1 MASNYVDKDRL
12 RQKQILI
19 IVCSVAAIL
28 ILVYICARAAWYA
41 ADADADGTTIAH
53 LMAALMMQGNPLDL
67 NFSPKY
73 FVPFAVPVTLVCG
86 FMVFGACD
94 TQVRDKHKLHGTEQG
109 TAKFMD
115 TKMLDMYNMK
125 YTYPEGSKE
134 TDKGPKSEQ
143 NIILTK
149 NGRVGFGKLGNDN
162 ILVIGGPG
170 TGKSWAVVRPNILQE
185 YGSYVITDPSGEL
198 LATCGNFLIERGYQ
212 IRVLNLVD
220 MAHSNT
226 YNPFRYIEKE
236 EDVMTLIN
244 CLINCTSDGQKSS
257 DPFWEKSET
266 ALLEA
271 IIFYLIRYRSKEEQN
286 FTMVSRLLSEAK
298 ADKNGNSKLDNLF
311 NRIRDIDPDD
321 ICVRQYDIFKQA
333 SDKTAQSI
341 LITAAVRLAPFN
353 IDAVSNLTT
362 EDQMHL
368 QTLGDRKSA
377 VFIIVPQGDNTYSFL
392 VNMMYSQMFS
402 TLYEHAAKTNRFP
415 LPVPVRFILDEFAN
429 IGVIPN
435 FQQKLTT
442 MRKYGLSCM
451 IFIQAIGQIKNLYKD
466 DWETIKGACMVQL
479 YLGGN
484 ETSTHEEI
492 VKMAGKET
500 IRTKSVGQSSSG
512 KGTGSD
518 SRNYQYTGRDLITLD
533 EVRRLRPG
541 WAICMI
547 AGQQPLYEERYP
559 TQNHPNAK
567 YLGDLKTHGNLY
579 EFNYCNAKSSSVKR
593 LEENRKKLAEKRKEL
608 QKSRVPNARPIS
620 SPKELNREEMEKL
633 RGNPEEVKKTAA
645 QMPVTTGV
653 NENAA
658 KESDATVI
666 QNTGPNWFR
675 ETTYGRP
682 GGLYRASFPPK
693 INPMPASEEAKR
705 HEAESLNR
713 ASQSAADMNLTD
725 LLSACEQ
732 ISNKRNGT

>member
-1 MASNYVDKDRL
+1 MASNYVDKDRVK
-12 RQKQILI
+12 QKKILMVVCTI
-19 IVCSVAAIL
+19 SAIVL
-28 ILVYICARAAWYA
+28 LTYICARSAWYA
-41 ADADADGTTIAH
+41 AEEGADSTTVSH
-53 LMAALMMQGNPLDL
+53 LMAALMMQGNPFAL
-67 NFSPKY
+67 NFSTKY
-73 FVPFAVPVTLVCG
+73 FFPFFFPVCLVCG
-86 FMVFGACD
+86 FAVFGMYD

-109 TAKFMD
+109 TAKFMN
-115 TKMLDMYNMK
+115 TQMLDMYNMK
-125 YTYPEGSKE
+125 YTHPLGSKE
-134 TDKGPKSEQ
+134 TDKGKDCEK

-149 NGRVGFGKLGNDN
+149 NGRVGFGCLGNDN

-198 LATCGNFLIERGYQ
+198 LATTGNFLIERGYE

-244 CLINCTSDGQKSS
+244 CLINCTSDGQKGS

-298 ADKNGNSKLDNLF
+298 ADKNGSSKLDGLF
-311 NRIRDIDPDD
+311 NRVREIDPDD

-353 IDAVSNLTT
+353 IEAVSNLTK

-368 QTLGDRKSA
+368 QTLGDKKSA

-402 TLYEHAAKTNRFP
+402 TLYEHAAKLQKFP
-415 LPVPVRFILDEFAN
+415 LDVPVRFILDEFAN

-500 IRTKSVGQSSSG
+500 IRTKSVGQSTSG
-512 KGTGSD
+512 KGSGSD
-518 SRNYQYTGRDLITLD
+518 SKNYQYTGRDLITLD

-559 TQNHPNAK
+559 TQTHPNAK
-567 YLGDLKTHGNLY
+567 YLGDLKKNVNLY
-579 EFNYCNAKSSSVKR
+579 VFTYCNAQSSSVER
-593 LEENRKKLAEKRKEL
+593 LEANRKKFNEKRKEM
-608 QKSRVPNARPIS
+608 QKSRVPSSRPLS
-620 SPKELNREEMEKL
+620 SPAELDRMEMERIKN
-633 RGNPEEVKKTAA
+633 NPEEAKTIASH
-645 QMPVTTGV
+645 MPVTAGI
-653 NENAA
+653 NEAAA
-658 KESDATVI
+658 KASDATVI
-666 QNTGPNWFR
+666 RSVGGNTIR
-675 ETTYGRP
+675 ENAYGRTAR
-682 GGLYRASFPPK
+682 LYRPT
-693 INPMPASEEAKR
+693 PMPASDEAKR
-705 HEAESLNR
+705 QATTSHRNTVSANSEATD
-713 ASQSAADMNLTD
+713 QNLMD
-725 LLSACEQ
+725 LLASCKVKKDE
-732 ISNKRNGT
+732 

>member
-1 MASNYVDKDRL
+1 MASNYVDKNRV
-12 RQKQILI
+12 RQKKILM
-19 IVCSVAAIL
+19 IVCTIAAVITL
-28 ILVYICARAAWYA
+28 TYICARAAWYA
-41 ADADADGTTIAH
+41 ADEGASSTTISH
-53 LMAALMMQGNPLDL
+53 LMAALMFQGNPFAL
-67 NFSPKY
+67 NFSKAY
-73 FVPFAVPVTLVCG
+73 FVPFFFPVCLVCG
-86 FMVFGACD
+86 FMVFGMYD

-115 TKMLDMYNMK
+115 TKMLEMYNMK
-125 YTYPEGSKE
+125 YTHPLGSKE
-134 TDKGPKSEQ
+134 TDKGKDCER

-149 NGRVGFGKLGNDN
+149 NGRVGFGCLGNDN

-198 LATCGNFLIERGYQ
+198 LATTGNFLIERGYE

-244 CLINCTSDGQKSS
+244 CLINCTSDGQKGS

-298 ADKNGNSKLDNLF
+298 ADKNGSSKLDGLF
-311 NRIRDIDPDD
+311 NKVREIDPDD

-353 IDAVSNLTT
+353 IDAVSNLTN

-368 QTLGDRKSA
+368 QTLGDKKSA

-402 TLYEHAAKTNRFP
+402 TLYEHASKLQKFP
-415 LPVPVRFILDEFAN
+415 LDYPVRFILDEFAN

-512 KGTGSD
+512 KGNGSD
-518 SRNYQYTGRDLITLD
+518 SKNYQYTGRDLITLD

-559 TQNHPNAK
+559 TQTHPNAK
-567 YLGDLKTHGNLY
+567 YLGDLKKNINIYT
-579 EFNYCNAKSSSVKR
+579 FTYCNAKSSSVER
-593 LEENRKKLAEKRKEL
+593 LEANRKKYSEKKKEL
-608 QKSRVPNARPIS
+608 QKSRVPSARPIS
-620 SPKELNREEMEKL
+620 ASTELNRTAMEQIQN
-633 RGNPEEVKKTAA
+633 NPEEAKEIVKH
-645 QMPVTTGV
+645 MPVTAGI
-653 NENAA
+653 NEEAA
-658 KESDATVI
+658 KSSDATVVRAVGG
-666 QNTGPNWFR
+666 NTIR
-675 ETTYGRP
+675 ESAYGRAP
-682 GGLYRASFPPK
+682 RLYRPDSLRPE
-693 INPMPASEEAKR
+693 PMPASDEAKR
-705 HEAESLNR
+705 RAAASNRGTTVANSEASD
-713 ASQSAADMNLTD
+713 QNLMD
-725 LLSACEQ
+725 LLASV
-732 ISNKRNGT
+732 KGTKSE

>member
-1 MASNYVDKDRL
+1 MA
-12 RQKQILI
+12 
-19 IVCSVAAIL
+19 
-28 ILVYICARAAWYA
+28 
-41 ADADADGTTIAH
+41 TT
-53 LMAALMMQGNPLDL
+53 
-67 NFSPKY
+67 
-73 FVPFAVPVTLVCG
+73 
-86 FMVFGACD
+86 
-94 TQVRDKHKLHGTEQG
+94 
-109 TAKFMD
+109 
-115 TKMLDMYNMK
+115 
-125 YTYPEGSKE
+125 
-134 TDKGPKSEQ
+134 
-143 NIILTK
+143 
-149 NGRVGFGKLGNDN
+149 
-162 ILVIGGPG
+162 
-170 TGKSWAVVRPNILQE
+170 
-185 YGSYVITDPSGEL
+185 
-198 LATCGNFLIERGYQ
+198 GNFLIERGYE

-244 CLINCTSDGQKSS
+244 CLINCTSDGQKGS

-298 ADKNGNSKLDNLF
+298 ADKNGSSKLDGLF
-311 NRIRDIDPDD
+311 NRVREIDPDD

-353 IDAVSNLTT
+353 IEAVSNLTK

-368 QTLGDRKSA
+368 QTLGDKKSA

-402 TLYEHAAKTNRFP
+402 TLYEHAAKLQKFP
-415 LPVPVRFILDEFAN
+415 LDVPVRFILDEFAN

-500 IRTKSVGQSSSG
+500 IRTKSVGQSTSG
-512 KGTGSD
+512 KGSGSD
-518 SRNYQYTGRDLITLD
+518 SKNYQYTGRDLITLD

-559 TQNHPNAK
+559 TQTHPNAK
-567 YLGDLKTHGNLY
+567 YLGDLKKNVNLY
-579 EFNYCNAKSSSVKR
+579 VFTYCNAQSSSVER
-593 LEENRKKLAEKRKEL
+593 LEANRKKFNEKRKEM
-608 QKSRVPNARPIS
+608 QKSRVPSSRPLS
-620 SPKELNREEMEKL
+620 SPAELDRMEMERIKN
-633 RGNPEEVKKTAA
+633 NPEEAKTIASH
-645 QMPVTTGV
+645 MPVTAGI
-653 NENAA
+653 NEAAA
-658 KESDATVI
+658 KASDATVI
-666 QNTGPNWFR
+666 RSVGGNTIR
-675 ETTYGRP
+675 ENAYGRTAR
-682 GGLYRASFPPK
+682 LYRPT
-693 INPMPASEEAKR
+693 PMPASDEAKR
-705 HEAESLNR
+705 QATTSRRNTVSANSEATD
-713 ASQSAADMNLTD
+713 QNLMD
-725 LLSACEQ
+725 LLASCKVKKDE
-732 ISNKRNGT
+732 

>member
-12 RQKQILI
+12 RQKKILI

-41 ADADADGTTIAH
+41 ADAGADGTTIAH

-73 FVPFAVPVTLVCG
+73 FVPFVVPVTLVCG
-86 FMVFGACD
+86 FMVFGAYD

-429 IGVIPN
+429 SV
-435 FQQKLTT
+435 T
-442 MRKYGLSCM
+442 R
-451 IFIQAIGQIKNLYKD
+451 
-466 DWETIKGACMVQL
+466 
-479 YLGGN
+479 
-484 ETSTHEEI
+484 STPKTVGI
-492 VKMAGKET
+492 T
-500 IRTKSVGQSSSG
+500 DKSV
-512 KGTGSD
+512 
-518 SRNYQYTGRDLITLD
+518 
-533 EVRRLRPG
+533 
-541 WAICMI
+541 A
-547 AGQQPLYEERYP
+547 
-559 TQNHPNAK
+559 
-567 YLGDLKTHGNLY
+567 
-579 EFNYCNAKSSSVKR
+579 
-593 LEENRKKLAEKRKEL
+593 
-608 QKSRVPNARPIS
+608 
-620 SPKELNREEMEKL
+620 
-633 RGNPEEVKKTAA
+633 
-645 QMPVTTGV
+645 
-653 NENAA
+653 
-658 KESDATVI
+658 
-666 QNTGPNWFR
+666 
-675 ETTYGRP
+675 
-682 GGLYRASFPPK
+682 
-693 INPMPASEEAKR
+693 
-705 HEAESLNR
+705 
-713 ASQSAADMNLTD
+713 
-725 LLSACEQ
+725 
-732 ISNKRNGT
+732 

>member
-12 RQKQILI
+12 RQKKILI
-19 IVCSVAAIL
+19 IVCSIATIL
-28 ILVYICARAAWYA
+28 VLVYICARAAWYA
-41 ADADADGTTIAH
+41 ADAGADGTTIAH

-73 FVPFAVPVTLVCG
+73 FVPFVIPVTLVCG
-86 FMVFGACD
+86 FMVFGAYD

-115 TKMLDMYNMK
+115 TKMLEMYNMK

-134 TDKGPKSEQ
+134 TDQGPDSEK

-244 CLINCTSDGQKSS
+244 CLINCTSDGQKGS

-271 IIFYLIRYRSKEEQN
+271 IIFYLIRYRSKEDQN

-298 ADKNGNSKLDNLF
+298 ADKSGKSKLDNLF
-311 NRIRDIDPDD
+311 DRIRDIDPDD

-402 TLYEHAAKTNRFP
+402 TLYEHAAKTNQFP

-559 TQNHPNAK
+559 TQKHPNAK
-567 YLGDLKTHGNLY
+567 YLGDLKKHENLY

-593 LEENRKKLAEKRKEL
+593 LEENRKKLLEKRKAQ
-608 QKSRVPNARPIS
+608 QKSRVASTRPCS
-620 SPKELNREEMEKL
+620 SPTELDRKEMEAL
-633 RGNPEEVKKTAA
+633 RNDPEKAKEAVAK
-645 QMPVTTGV
+645 MPVTTGI

-658 KESDATVI
+658 KESDATII
-666 QNTGPNWFR
+666 QNTGPNRIR
-675 ETTYGRP
+675 ETTYGHIS
-682 GGLYRASFPPK
+682 GLYRPSFSSK
-693 INPMPASEEAKR
+693 SPMPASEEAKR
-705 HEAESLNR
+705 YEAKNLSR
-713 ASQSAADMNLTD
+713 SSQMASEMNLTD
-725 LLSACEQ
+725 LLSACE
-732 ISNKRNGT
+732 KRNDKQENA

>member
-1 MASNYVDKDRL
+1 MASNYVDKNRV
-12 RQKQILI
+12 RQKKILM
-19 IVCSVAAIL
+19 IVCTIAAIVVL
-28 ILVYICARAAWYA
+28 TYICARAAWYA
-41 ADADADGTTIAH
+41 SDEGADTTTISH
-53 LMAALMMQGNPLDL
+53 LMAALMFQGNPFAL
-67 NFSPKY
+67 NFSKTY
-73 FVPFAVPVTLVCG
+73 FVPFFFPVCLVCG
-86 FMVFGACD
+86 FMVFGMYD

-115 TKMLDMYNMK
+115 TKMLEMYNMK
-125 YTYPEGSKE
+125 YTHPLGSKE
-134 TDKGPKSEQ
+134 TDKGKDCER

-149 NGRVGFGKLGNDN
+149 NGRVGFGCLGNDN

-198 LATCGNFLIERGYQ
+198 LATTGNFLIERGYE

-244 CLINCTSDGQKSS
+244 CLINCTSDGQKGS

-298 ADKNGNSKLDNLF
+298 ADKNGSSKLDGLF
-311 NRIRDIDPDD
+311 NKVREIDPDD

-353 IDAVSNLTT
+353 IDAVSNLTN

-368 QTLGDRKSA
+368 QTLGDKKSA

-402 TLYEHAAKTNRFP
+402 TLYEHASKLQKFP
-415 LPVPVRFILDEFAN
+415 LDYPVRFILDEFAN

-512 KGTGSD
+512 KGNGSD
-518 SRNYQYTGRDLITLD
+518 SKNYQYTGRDLITLD

-559 TQNHPNAK
+559 TQTHPNAK
-567 YLGDLKTHGNLY
+567 YLGDLKKNTNIY
-579 EFNYCNAKSSSVKR
+579 TFTYCNAKSSSVER
-593 LEENRKKLAEKRKEL
+593 LEANRKKFNEKRKEL
-608 QKSRVPNARPIS
+608 QRSRVPSARPIS
-620 SPKELNREEMEKL
+620 SPAELNRTEMERIKDNPQEA
-633 RGNPEEVKKTAA
+633 REIAKHMPITAGINEDAAKASDAIVVRSVGGNTIR
-645 QMPVTTGV
+645 
-653 NENAA
+653 ENA
-658 KESDATVI
+658 
-666 QNTGPNWFR
+666 
-675 ETTYGRP
+675 YGRTQR
-682 GGLYRASFPPK
+682 LYRPE
-693 INPMPASEEAKR
+693 PMPASDEAR
-705 HEAESLNR
+705 RR
-713 ASQSAADMNLTD
+713 AASHRGSTLANTDASDQNLMD
-725 LLSACEQ
+725 LLAAVKET
-732 ISNKRNGT
+732 KKD